1 MKPTSTQHQ
10 KRLADFAAALRARA
24 RERGRRAR
32 LRPEEVEAVATRLAL
47 LDLAAEEMGLYR
59 PRPRPQGGGLTER
72 EKKLLEPEL
81 KRLRA
86 RIPRDAPDPHAV
98 HLAHMA
104 RLRADSLSVE
114 EAAKLLGVNPSRI
127 RQRLGG
133 KPRTLLGMKVGRS
146 WRVFRYQFDGDQL
159 VPNLEKVI
167 AAMPPRQDPVGD
179 HNWLTLPESDLEVD
193 DRPVSP
199 ITWLRRGHDPE
210 PVIEVARWLDLGM

>member
-59 PRPRPQGGGLTER
+59 PRPRPEGGGLTER
-72 EKKLLEPEL
+72 EKKLLAEGAGKP
-81 KRLRA
+81 R
-86 RIPRDAPDPHAV
+86 RIPRNAPDPRAAS
-98 HLAHMA
+98 LAHMA
-104 RLRADSLSVE
+104 KLRADSLSVE

-146 WRVFRYQFDGDQL
+146 WRVFRYQLDGHQL
-159 VPNLEKVI
+159 VLNLEKVI
-167 AAMPPRQDPVGD
+167 AAMPRGRDPVGE
-179 HNWLTLPESDLEVD
+179 HNWLTLPDPDLEVG
-193 DRPVSP
+193 DRAVSP
-199 ITWLRRGHDPE
+199 IEWLRRGHDPE
-210 PVIEVARWLDLGM
+210 QVIEVARWLGFPP

>member
-1 MKPTSTQHQ
+1 MPPTPPETE

-24 RERGRRAR
+24 REKGRRAR

-59 PRPRPQGGGLTER
+59 PRPRPEGSGLTER
-72 EKKLLEPEL
+72 EKKLLEADW

-86 RIPRDAPDPHAV
+86 SIPRDAPDPHAV
-98 HLAHMA
+98 YLAHLAK
-104 RLRADSLSVE
+104 LRADSLSAE

-146 WRVFRYQFDGDQL
+146 WRVFRYQLDGHGL
-159 VPNLEKVI
+159 VLNLEKVI

-179 HNWLTLPESDLEVD
+179 HNWLTLPDPDLEVG
-193 DRPVSP
+193 DRAVSP
-199 ITWLRRGHDPE
+199 IEWLRRGHDPE
-210 PVIEVARWLDLGM
+210 PVIAVARWLDLGM

>member
-1 MKPTSTQHQ
+1 MKPVPAGNQ
-10 KRLADFAAALRARA
+10 KRLAEFAAALRARA
-24 RERGRRAR
+24 REKGRRAR

-81 KRLRA
+81 RRLRA

-98 HLAHMA
+98 YLAHLAK
-104 RLRADSLSVE
+104 LRADSLSAE

-146 WRVFRYQFDGDQL
+146 WRVFRYQLDGQRL
-159 VPNLEKVI
+159 VLNLEKVI

-179 HNWLTLPESDLEVD
+179 HNWLTLPCPDLEVGD
-193 DRPVSP
+193 DPVSP
-199 ITWLRRGHDPE
+199 ITWLRMGNDPA
-210 PVIEVARWLDLGM
+210 PVVDVARWLDAGM

>member
-1 MKPTSTQHQ
+1 MKPAPPETE

-32 LRPEEVEAVATRLAL
+32 LRPEEVEAVATRVAL

-59 PRPRPQGGGLTER
+59 PRPRPGGGGLSER
-72 EKKLLEPEL
+72 EKKLLEDDW

-86 RIPRDAPDPHAV
+86 STPRDAPDPHAAS
-98 HLAHMA
+98 LAHIA
-104 RLRADSLSVE
+104 KLRADSLSVE

-146 WRVFRYQFDGDQL
+146 WRVFRYQLDGHGL
-159 VPNLEKVI
+159 VLNLEKVI
-167 AAMPPRQDPVGD
+167 AVLPRGRDPTGE
-179 HNWLTLPESDLEVD
+179 HNWLTLPDPDLEVD

-199 ITWLRRGHDPE
+199 ITWLRMGRDPA
-210 PVIEVARWLDLGM
+210 PVVEVARWLGVPP